1 MNVLRS
7 LKYGYLAYFSKPVSD
22 RLLVRTV
29 HKLKPR
35 RIVQLGIGLGERT
48 RRMFEIALWHH
59 APESMRFVGIDL
71 FEARNGGTP
80 GMPLKQAHAMLKPSG
95 IKVQLVPGDP
105 LSALMRTA
113 NTIPGN
119 DLLLVSADQDQ
130 DSLTQA
136 WFFVPRIL
144 HPQSLVLLET
154 ANGWQILQSADIER
168 LASASPRAQRRAA

>member
-1 MNVLRS
+1 
-7 LKYGYLAYFSKPVSD
+7 
-22 RLLVRTV
+22 
-29 HKLKPR
+29 
-35 RIVQLGIGLGERT
+35 
-48 RRMFEIALWHH
+48 
-59 APESMRFVGIDL
+59 MRFVGIDL
-71 FEARNGGTP
+71 FEARNGDTP
-80 GMPLKQAHAMLKPSG
+80 GMTLKQAHAMLKPSG

-119 DLLLVSADQDQ
+119 DLLLVTADQDP

-154 ANGWQILQSADIER
+154 AHGWQTLQAADIER